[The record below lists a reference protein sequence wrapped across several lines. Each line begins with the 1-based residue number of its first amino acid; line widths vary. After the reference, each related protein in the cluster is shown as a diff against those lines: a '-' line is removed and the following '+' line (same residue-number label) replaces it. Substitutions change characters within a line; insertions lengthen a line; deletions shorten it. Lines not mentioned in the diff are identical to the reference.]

1 MPPSVSPAPIRSF
14 VIPARNEEGAVEEAL
29 SALLRTLRAAATP
42 YEIILVDDGSTD
54 TTALLVQALAV
65 RHPEIRLVQNT
76 GRHGSGTPSRA
87 CNHLLSP
94 HFNLTVEMPLKAIV
108 RGYSCAV
115 VPIRWTNRRT
125 GISKLKR
132 DG

>member
-1 MPPSVSPAPIRSF
+1 M
-14 VIPARNEEGAVEEAL
+14 EEAL

-94 HFNLTVEMPLKAIV
+94 HFNLTVELPLTTLSV
-108 RGYSCAV
+108 PVFCDGT
-115 VPIRWTNRRT
+115 VPIAIQRT
-125 GISKLKR
+125 SSALL
-132 DG
+132 